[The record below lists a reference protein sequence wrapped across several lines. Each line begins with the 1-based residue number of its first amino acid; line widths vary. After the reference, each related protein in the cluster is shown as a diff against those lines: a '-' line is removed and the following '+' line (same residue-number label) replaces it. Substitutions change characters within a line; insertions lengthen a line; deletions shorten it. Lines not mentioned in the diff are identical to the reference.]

1 MFIDHDSQYHHCSG
15 QQYQSQYWCC
25 KSASSY
31 ILLPSSLHF
40 KPTELQIKI
49 VNISIRKPNDHHH
62 WLSVFQCR
70 KYSWIQVGQS
80 SSQTLSKVETVLTV
94 QHVTMSRQITLEVT
108 NSAPHTSHLVLLSIE
123 VKRTETLLCLNYIC
137 AYNDHCICSARRLC
151 VIYING
157 RAGRLLSMEN

>member
-70 KYSWIQVGQS
+70 KYCWIQVGQS
-80 SSQTLSKVETVLTV
+80 SSQTLGKVETVLTV

-108 NSAPHTSHLVLLSIE
+108 NSEPHTSHLTPHTWRTCKCPHERPGGCLLKLGKLDLFCQKLLS
-123 VKRTETLLCLNYIC
+123 VSLYYLCFDTRHLKC
-137 AYNDHCICSARRLC
+137 
-151 VIYING
+151 
-157 RAGRLLSMEN
+157 